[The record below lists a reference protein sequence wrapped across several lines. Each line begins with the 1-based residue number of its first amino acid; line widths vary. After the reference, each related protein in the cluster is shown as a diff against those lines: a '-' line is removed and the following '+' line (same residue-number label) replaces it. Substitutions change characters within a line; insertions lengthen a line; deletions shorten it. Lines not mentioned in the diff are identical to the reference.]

1 MAKNEINQF
10 IIFRDASFGT
20 CSYNLSLM
28 DVLNGLYKVH
38 KHNNNLNKKIFTW
51 IPTKCKNC
59 GEVVH
64 VICLI
69 QYRFSINYHSY
80 LVSLLNK

>member
-1 MAKNEINQF
+1 MIDIHQNLGFVKTFLCWRSRVIDNHCKISVSNEIFDNDQF

-38 KHNNNLNKKIFTW
+38 NVTVIQT
-51 IPTKCKNC
+51 KNC
-59 GEVVH
+59 GEILRV
-64 VICLI
+64 
-69 QYRFSINYHSY
+69 
-80 LVSLLNK
+80 

>member
-1 MAKNEINQF
+1 MIETNQF

-38 KHNNNLNKKIFTW
+38 NITIIQIKRFLHGSLQSVKT
-51 IPTKCKNC
+51 
-59 GEVVH
+59 VVRS
-64 VICLI
+64 CM
-69 QYRFSINYHSY
+69 
-80 LVSLLNK
+80 